1 MALRGLSFSTRIRV
15 LFQRPILF
23 ILGLLFML
31 IGTSLTALIYVSIE
45 PEWGEYSDEEYLNIV
60 EHGDTLLGQ
69 VYSTEIEENIEI
81 NGKHP
86 VSIYYEYLDN
96 DSVYS
101 DYFRTLDNGRVRML
115 DENDEVV
122 IFKYQG
128 KTVLGEFKPFQF
140 PRWIIAI
147 VPGMLGLIGTVLF
160 VIVLI
165 KSIVEFR
172 FLRTAEWKTAKLT
185 YLIPQDKRRFLSPKT
200 GLMLHYEFESN
211 TGYMVNGYSFTFD
224 IASFTG
230 KIKGDEVSVLVSKKS
245 DLKTQVVSPTLAA
258 QNGWEQA

>member
-31 IGTSLTALIYVSIE
+31 IGISLTAMIYVSIE
-45 PEWGEYSDEEYLNIV
+45 PQWGEYSDEEYLNIV
-60 EHGDTLLGQ
+60 EHGDTLFGQ

-101 DYFRTLDNGRVRML
+101 DYFRTLDNGRVRSL
-115 DENDEVV
+115 EENEEVV

-147 VPGMLGLIGTVLF
+147 FPGIQALIGLVLL
-160 VIVLI
+160 VIVII
-165 KSIVEFR
+165 KSIIEIR
-172 FLRTAEWKTAKLT
+172 FLRTADWKTARLT
-185 YLIPQDKRRFLSPKT
+185 YLIPEDKRRFLSSKP

-211 TGYMVNGYSFTFD
+211 AGHTVNGYSFTRDF
-224 IASFTG
+224 AAMTG
-230 KIKGDEVSVLVSKKS
+230 KTKGDEITILVSRKS
-245 DLKTQVVSPTLAA
+245 ELKTLVITPALAA
-258 QNGWEQA
+258 QNGWGQV